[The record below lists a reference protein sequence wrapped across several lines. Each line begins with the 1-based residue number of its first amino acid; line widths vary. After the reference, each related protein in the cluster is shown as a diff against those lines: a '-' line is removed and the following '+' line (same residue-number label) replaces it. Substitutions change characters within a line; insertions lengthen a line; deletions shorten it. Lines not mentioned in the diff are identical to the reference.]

1 MRKAEWLSLIAF
13 SFFIIASCWRSLST
27 QRRVAIAVNGATG
40 LLLITTVQF
49 ADQLFPSVAVSLI
62 HDWLPAL
69 LMPMVYWQAGWFS
82 GRVNKNFQISLQ
94 RLDQKLLGSWMWS
107 MAAKSSYRWVA
118 ASLELAYVSCYVLV
132 PMGLA
137 VLYLAGLQ
145 RHSTEYWSVT
155 LLATYPCYVFTAFFP
170 THPPRLSE
178 ANSAH
183 TFTGNIRR
191 FNLWVVGRF
200 TTQLNTFPSA
210 HVTATLGSSL
220 VLLHFLPSIGLL
232 FVLVSIG
239 IALGA
244 VLGRYHYAADVLLAV
259 ALTVVVYA
267 VELAFK

>member
-1 MRKAEWLSLIAF
+1 MRKVDLISLTAF
-13 SFFIIASCWRSLST
+13 SFFIIASWLRPLT
-27 QRRVAIAVNGATG
+27 NHRRIAIAVNGATG

-49 ADQLFPSVAVSLI
+49 ADQLLPPFAVSLI
-62 HDWLPAL
+62 RDWLPAL

-82 GRVNKNFQISLQ
+82 GRVNKNFQMRLQ
-94 RLDQKLLGSWMWS
+94 RLDQKLLGNWMWT
-107 MAAKSSYRWVA
+107 MAAKSSYRRVA

-137 VLYLAGLQ
+137 ALYLAGLR
-145 RHSTEYWSVT
+145 RHSTEYWSVA

-170 THPPRLSE
+170 THPPRLIE

-259 ALTVVVYA
+259 ALTLVVFA
-267 VELAFK
+267 LEISFN

>member
-13 SFFIIASCWRSLST
+13 AFFIIASCWRSLT
-27 QRRVAIAVNGATG
+27 KQRRILIAVIGGTG
-40 LLLITTVQF
+40 LILITTVQF
-49 ADQLFPSVAVSLI
+49 ADQLLPRFAVSVI

-69 LMPMVYWQAGWFS
+69 LMPMVYWQAGCFS
-82 GRVNKNFQISLQ
+82 GGVNKNFQMRLQ
-94 RLDQKLLGSWMWS
+94 RLDQELLGNWMWT

-137 VLYLAGLQ
+137 VLYLAGLR
-145 RHSTEYWSVT
+145 RHSTEYWSVA

-170 THPPRLSE
+170 THPPRLIE

-183 TFTGNIRR
+183 TITGNIRR

-220 VLLHFLPSIGLL
+220 VLLYFLPSIGLL
-232 FVLVSIG
+232 FVVVSIG

-259 ALTVVVYA
+259 ALTIIVFA
-267 VELAFK
+267 VELSFK

>member
-1 MRKAEWLSLIAF
+1 MRKVDLISLTAF
-13 SFFIIASCWRSLST
+13 SFFIIGSWLRPLT
-27 QRRVAIAVNGATG
+27 NHRRIAIAAIGATG
-40 LLLITTVQF
+40 IVLITAAQF
-49 ADQLFPSVAVSLI
+49 ASSFVSPFAVSVVR
-62 HDWLPAL
+62 DWLPAV

-82 GRVNKNFQISLQ
+82 GRVNTNFQIRLQ
-94 RLDQKLLGSWMWS
+94 RLDQKLLGGWMWS

-145 RHSTEYWSVT
+145 RHSTEYWSVA

-170 THPPRLSE
+170 THPPRLIE

-200 TTQLNTFPSA
+200 TTELNTFPSA

-220 VLLHFLPSIGLL
+220 VLFSLLPTIGLV

-259 ALTVVVYA
+259 ALTLVVFA
-267 VELAFK
+267 VEFSIK